1 MTPSLT
7 QDDIMDIL
15 EAFGDSGFAH
25 LDLTVGSIRVSVNQ
39 TSTSAAPCVDV
50 PADSEEVVA
59 PLLGMFQA
67 GPEAGAPAFV
77 KRGSMVQADTTIG
90 FIRVMHDLTPVKAGL
105 RGTVLDVLVQDGQF
119 VEFGQSL
126 LRVGTESAAPGSC
139 RAESNRANT
148 P

>member
-15 EAFGDSGFAH
+15 AAFGGSGFAH
-25 LDLTVGSIRVSVNQ
+25 LELTVGSIRVSANR
-39 TSTSAAPCVDV
+39 TASAAPCVDL

-67 GPEAGAPAFV
+67 GPEPGAPAFV

-105 RGTVLDVLVQDGQF
+105 RGTVMDVLVQDGQF

-126 LRVGTESAAPGSC
+126 LRVSTGSGAPGSC
-139 RAESNRANT
+139 RAESNRANAR
-148 P
+148 